1 MTESPR
7 LNGGVI
13 DILLLCRGRACWRL
27 SQEASRSIRGEYMI
41 SVDRYRDR
49 VVTMERIVSVLGAG
63 RQMPFLRVYCV
74 HFSPERGGYFMGYF
88 SRQVWPEGSQGAVL
102 SLV

>member
-27 SQEASRSIRGEYMI
+27 SQEASRSIRGEYDEYEYMI

-49 VVTMERIVSVLGAG
+49 AVTMERIVSVLGAG
-63 RQMPFLRVYCV
+63 KCP
-74 HFSPERGGYFMGYF
+74 S
-88 SRQVWPEGSQGAVL
+88 
-102 SLV
+102 